1 LTPAIAEKAVNH
13 PTLYLF
19 IRTPQAYAP
28 LAVKRI
34 DSPSFPLS
42 YRLTERDNMAGEGF
56 FDGDITVVARLDADG
71 AAGPKQPDDFESAV
85 TIAKGSDRRA
95 DVTLAP

>member
-1 LTPAIAEKAVNH
+1 
-13 PTLYLF
+13 LF